1 MTKVTPHPAAA
12 LTEPER
18 AEYWN
23 VVASLAVVDG
33 SVAEGERKKI
43 GRLGE
48 VLELSEEVRTAQL
61 TALAKG
67 KTAGAVTREAMD
79 RIRDQPRLRA
89 SLMMDAIVIAFSD
102 GKLMPSESKQL
113 GLLARGLGI
122 SHEEVLKT
130 ARLVERILFGRQGEA
145 DQELTAEFGESLAGA
160 PSWLRRV
167 SGMQEAV
174 AP

>member
-1 MTKVTPHPAAA
+1 MSKVSKHPAAA
-12 LTEPER
+12 LPEPER

-33 SVAEGERKKI
+33 SVAEDERKKI

-48 VLELSEEVRTAQL
+48 VLELSEDVRKTQL
-61 TALAKG
+61 AALSKG
-67 KTAGAVTREAMD
+67 RTSGAVTREAMD
-79 RIRDQPRLRA
+79 RIRDQPMLRT

-130 ARLVERILFGRQGEA
+130 ARLVERILFSREGES
-145 DQELTAEFGESLAGA
+145 DQALTAEFGESLAGA

-167 SGMQEAV
+167 SGIQEAIT
-174 AP
+174 P